1 MQPTAAEVIC
11 DWEIAR
17 ANRSRRLP
25 DAVRDAYDGVDLQ
38 AARELAV
45 QATLLLETASPG
57 DAAVDRE
64 RATVLLLRLA
74 CLCPGALNGLHSR
87 LLDQRVPEAMGWP
100 MAVDREAVFYRGGA
114 LVRDRLLSE
123 LQEAP
128 PVEETAPTRLLLSLA
143 WVDDDVVL
151 SAFDEWIRLDPP
163 PPWVPAP
170 YRERAPSWLALFP
183 PSAGWTIAAD
193 GCRRPLVAS
202 GAARLVEGGDTEVA
216 SVGGQVAENCG
227 WCGGPLTVLL
237 DLRLTDRLQ
246 FLGLAGERLVV
257 PTCEF
262 CTCYAT
268 VFVDVSLDGAA
279 RWSDVNVRPEHLPA
293 GEIDERIP
301 RGVRG
306 LGPQLRSPLA
316 TMAFG
321 SAVELSHVG
330 GLPAWIQDAQYPAC
344 PRCGEL
350 MPFLGQVDT
359 SEVAWGEG
367 AIYAFYDAA
376 CALAATVYQQT

>member
-1 MQPTAAEVIC
+1 MQPTPAEVIW

-17 ANRSRRLP
+17 AGGSTRLP
-25 DAVRDAYDGVDLQ
+25 DAVRDAYDAVDLQ

-45 QATLLLETASPG
+45 QATTLLEAAPPG
-57 DAAVDRE
+57 DGAVDRE
-64 RATVLLLRLA
+64 RATVLLVRLA
-74 CLCPGALNGLHSR
+74 CLWPGALHGLHSR

-100 MAVDREAVFYRGGA
+100 DAVDAEVVFHRAGA
-114 LVRDRLLSE
+114 LVRDRLLGE
-123 LQEAP
+123 LQQAP
-128 PVEETAPTRLLLSLA
+128 PDRELATRLLLALA

-151 SAFDEWIRLDPP
+151 SAFDAWIRLDPP
-163 PPWVPAP
+163 PPWVPEP
-170 YRERAPSWLALFP
+170 YRERASSWLAFFP

-193 GCRRPLVAS
+193 GRRRPLVAG
-202 GAARLVEGGDTEVA
+202 GAARLVEGGDPGVA
-216 SVGGQVAENCG
+216 SVGGQVAEGCG
-227 WCGGPLTVLL
+227 WCGGPLTVVL
-237 DLRLTDRLQ
+237 DLRLTDRLR
-246 FLGLAGERLVV
+246 FLGLGGERLVV
-257 PTCEF
+257 PTCEL
-262 CTCYAT
+262 CVGYGT

-279 RWSDVNVRPEHLPA
+279 RWSDVNVRPEHLPG
-293 GEIDERIP
+293 GEIDDRIP

-306 LGPQLRSPLA
+306 LGPALRSPFA

-321 SAVELSHVG
+321 LTVEVSHVG
-330 GLPAWIQDAQYPAC
+330 GLPAWIQDARYPAC